1 MCAAGKL
8 AYLNFGFLTLNG
20 VILEKKI
27 ILGWVSVETFPTGGM
42 MIRSLLLFQ
51 GILYSTAFIPRI
63 FLGWIFS
70 DMAPHRM
77 LLGAW
82 YEIVASVL

>member
-27 ILGWVSVETFPTGGM
+27 ILG
-42 MIRSLLLFQ
+42 
-51 GILYSTAFIPRI
+51 
-63 FLGWIFS
+63 
-70 DMAPHRM
+70 
-77 LLGAW
+77 
-82 YEIVASVL
+82 